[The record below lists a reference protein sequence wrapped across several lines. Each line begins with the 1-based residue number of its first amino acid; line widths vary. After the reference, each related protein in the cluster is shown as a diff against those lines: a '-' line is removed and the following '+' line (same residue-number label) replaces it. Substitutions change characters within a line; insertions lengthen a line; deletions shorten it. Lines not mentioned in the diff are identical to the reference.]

1 MLTFLKTLVI
11 TVLSLLGIFA
21 TDTEHNTPIDTQHGG
36 DPLIVEED
44 GRFYYTFTTGQLVY
58 SCGCPL

>member
-21 TDTEHNTPIDTQHGG
+21 A
-36 DPLIVEED
+36 ED
-44 GRFYYTFTTGQLVY
+44 GRNTNCTAGTH
-58 SCGCPL
+58 CI